1 MNLARVF
8 IRRPV
13 GTCLLAVALVLLGLL
28 SWRLLPVAPLPEVDF
43 PVIKVNASLPGA
55 SPESMA
61 STVAAPLERALGA
74 IAGVQGLT
82 SSSNQGTT
90 QVTLEFALGRDLE
103 AAARDVQAALNSVR
117 GQLPAGMK
125 SNPSFSKQQAS
136 QRAIVVLALSSPHLP
151 PSVLYDAASTI
162 LAQRLSQVP
171 GVADVTVGGASL
183 PAVRVQLDPAALAH
197 QGVSLDEV
205 RTAIVRSS
213 AVQPIGAIEDAGHRW
228 QVAMDDAPMRAAD
241 YAPLVVRWVNGAASG
256 GAPVHLGDVARVSD
270 STENR
275 YSSGFHNDKDAVIVQ
290 VRRQPGANIVATVDA
305 VQAQLPYLR
314 TLMPP
319 DAQLDIVLERSRGIR
334 ASLAEAHFTLVL
346 SIALVMAVVAA
357 FLGSLRTALIPTVAI
372 PVSLIGTFAVMY
384 AAGFSLN
391 NLSLMALIVA
401 AGLVVDDAIVVLEN
415 VERYI
420 DQGLH
425 PLRAALRGAGEVG
438 FTLVAMTLAL
448 VVVFISIL
456 FMGGI
461 VERLF
466 REFSLTLAAAV
477 AISLVVSL
485 TLTPVLC
492 AYGLQARRR
501 SPPDADGT
509 STQATSTP
517 ARRGRMQRLSAASAL
532 MLDDVRRGYDRSLVW
547 SLRHGG
553 VVLLVL
559 AAVVGVNVWL
569 YMALP
574 KIMLPRQD
582 TGIVH
587 AFIRGDDGFS
597 FQVMQPKI
605 EAYRRLILADPAVAH
620 VAGTSGGIGSIANS
634 FLLVSLKPLAER
646 GGEPTQAVV
655 NRVREKAPAVPG
667 GVLSPSIEQDI
678 RIGVSF
684 GEADSYVVL
693 RSGDVR
699 GLRSWARKVSLAM
712 TETPAFVDVQAVS
725 DGGAQQVV
733 VDIDREA
740 ARRLGVD
747 MQTVASV
754 LNNSYSQR
762 QVATLYDRLNQYRV
776 VMEVDPHLTAQPQS
790 LAQVQVLTASG
801 ARVPLT
807 AFATWRYGLAEDQVY
822 HDSMFAS
829 MYIGYSLAPGVTPEE
844 GRQAI
849 DGVMA
854 RVMLPASVH
863 VAPSREDTAN
873 ARAVRGQPLLVL
885 GVILA
890 VYLVL
895 GVLYESTLHPLTIL
909 STVPPAGVG
918 ALLALWLTDTPFS
931 LMALLGLFL
940 LIGVVMKNAIL
951 MIDFALQAQRREGLP
966 PHEAIRRAAGLRLRP
981 ILMTNLA
988 GLLGALPLVL
998 GTGEGA
1004 ELRRPLGLA
1013 IVGGLAVSQLLTLYT
1028 TPVIYHYL
1036 ERWRQRFIRP
1046 GHDGPATPSAP
1057 LSPARS
1063 PEPT

>member
-28 SWRLLPVAPLPEVDF
+28 AWRLLPVAPLPEVDF
-43 PVIKVNASLPGA
+43 PVIKVSASLPGA

-61 STVAAPLERALGA
+61 ATVAAPLERALGA
-74 IAGVQGLT
+74 IAGVQGIT
-82 SSSNQGTT
+82 SSSNQGKTEV
-90 QVTLEFALGRDLE
+90 QLEFALGRDLE

-117 GQLPAGMK
+117 GQLPSGMK

-136 QRAIVVLALSSPHLP
+136 QRAIVVLALSSPHLS
-151 PSVLYDAASTI
+151 PSALYDAASTI

-197 QGVSLDEV
+197 QGVALDEV

-213 AVQPIGAIEDAGHRW
+213 AVQPIGAIEDAGRRW

-241 YAPLVVRWVNGAASG
+241 YAPLVVRWVNGKAGGEAG
-256 GAPVHLGDVARVSD
+256 GAPIHLGDVARVSD

-275 YSSGFHNDKDAVIVQ
+275 YTSGFHNDKDAVIIQ

-305 VQAQLPYLR
+305 LQAQLPYLR

-319 DAQLDIVLERSRGIR
+319 SAQLDIVLERSQGIR

-346 SIALVMAVVAA
+346 SIALVVAVVAA
-357 FLGSLRTALIPTVAI
+357 FLGRLRTALIPTVAI

-384 AAGFSLN
+384 VAGFSLN

-420 DQGLH
+420 DQGLS

-477 AISLVVSL
+477 VISLLVSL

-492 AYGLQARRR
+492 AYGLQARRK
-501 SPPDADGT
+501 G
-509 STQATSTP
+509 
-517 ARRGRMQRLSAASAL
+517 ARPGPTAARAGWVQRLSAASAL
-532 MLDDVRRGYDRSLVW
+532 MLADVRRGYDRSLVW
-547 SLRHGG
+547 SLQHGA
-553 VVLLVL
+553 VVLVALV
-559 AAVVGVNVWL
+559 AVVGVNVWL

-574 KIMLPRQD
+574 KIMLPKQD

-597 FQVMQPKI
+597 FQIMQPKI

-655 NRVREKAPAVPG
+655 NRLRDLAPAVPG

-684 GEADSYVVL
+684 GDAESYVVL

-699 GLRSWARKVSLAM
+699 SLRDWARKVSLAM
-712 TETPAFVDVQAVS
+712 ADTPALVDVQTIS

-747 MQTVASV
+747 METIASV

-801 ARVPLT
+801 TRVPLS
-807 AFATWRYGLAEDQVY
+807 AFASWRYGLAEDQVY

-829 MYIGYSLAPGVTPEE
+829 MYIGYNLAPGVTREQA
-844 GRQAI
+844 RQAL
-849 DGVMA
+849 DDVMA

-863 VAPSREDTAN
+863 VAPSREDSAN
-873 ARAVRGQPLLVL
+873 AKAVRGQPLLVL

-1028 TPVIYHYL
+1028 TPVVYHYL

-1046 GHDGPATPSAP
+1046 GHDGPAQPTTAPAARTPELQP
-1057 LSPARS
+1057 
-1063 PEPT
+1063 

>member
-1 MNLARVF
+1 M
-8 IRRPV
+8 RRPV

-43 PVIKVNASLPGA
+43 PVIKVSASLPGA

-61 STVAAPLERALGA
+61 ATVAAPLERALGA

-90 QVTLEFALGRDLE
+90 QVTLEFALDRDLE
-103 AAARDVQAALNSVR
+103 AAARDVQAALNAVR
-117 GQLPAGMK
+117 GQLPSGMK

-136 QRAIVVLALSSPHLP
+136 QRAILVLALSSPHLP
-151 PSVLYDAASTI
+151 PSALYDAASTI

-171 GVADVTVGGASL
+171 GVAEVTVGGASL

-197 QGVSLDEV
+197 QGVALDEV

-241 YAPLVVRWVNGAASG
+241 YAPLVVRWVNGGQGDAQGGAQGTGSAASGTAG
-256 GAPVHLGDVARVSD
+256 GAPVHLADVARVSD

-346 SIALVMAVVAA
+346 SIALVVAVVAA
-357 FLGSLRTALIPTVAI
+357 FLGRLRTALIPTVAI

-420 DQGLH
+420 DQGLS
-425 PLRAALRGAGEVG
+425 PMRAALRGAGEVG

-477 AISLVVSL
+477 VISLLVSL

-501 SPPDADGT
+501 APQPAA
-509 STQATSTP
+509 AT
-517 ARRGRMQRLSAASAL
+517 GRAGWMRRLSGASAL
-532 MLDDVRRGYDRSLVW
+532 MLADVRRGYDRSLVW

-559 AAVVGVNVWL
+559 AGVIGVNVWL
-569 YMALP
+569 YQALP
-574 KIMLPRQD
+574 KIMLPKQD

-597 FQVMQPKI
+597 FQIMQPKI

-655 NRVREKAPAVPG
+655 NRLREMAPAVPG

-684 GEADSYVVL
+684 GEADSNVVL

-699 GLRSWARKVSLAM
+699 SLRGWARKVSLAM
-712 TETPAFVDVQAVS
+712 ADTPELVDVQTIS

-747 MQTVASV
+747 MQAVASV

-790 LAQVQVLTASG
+790 LAQVQVLTATG

-829 MYIGYSLAPGVTPEE
+829 MYIGYSLAPGVTQEQ
-844 GRQAI
+844 GRRAL

-951 MIDFALQAQRREGLP
+951 MIDFALQAQRQGGLP

-1028 TPVIYHYL
+1028 TPVVYHYL

-1046 GHDGPATPSAP
+1046 GHDGPATHAASHSA
-1057 LSPARS
+1057 
-1063 PEPT
+1063 

>member
-1 MNLARVF
+1 MNLARLS

-13 GTCLLAVALVLLGLL
+13 GSCLLAVALVLLGLL
-28 SWRLLPVAPLPEVDF
+28 AWRLLPVAPLPEVDF
-43 PVIKVNASLPGA
+43 PVIKVSASLPGA

-61 STVAAPLERALGA
+61 ATVAAPLERALGA
-74 IAGVQGLT
+74 IAGVQGLS

-103 AAARDVQAALNSVR
+103 AAARDVQAALNAVR

-125 SNPSFSKQQAS
+125 SNPSFTKQQAA
-136 QRAIVVLALSSPHLP
+136 QRPIVVLALSSPHLP
-151 PSVLYDAASTI
+151 PSALYDAASTI

-171 GVADVTVGGASL
+171 GVAEVTVGGASL
-183 PAVRVQLDPAALAH
+183 PAVRVQVDPAALAH
-197 QGVSLDEV
+197 QGVALDAV

-241 YAPLVVRWVNGAASG
+241 FAPLVVRWVNGAAGQAG

-290 VRRQPGANIVATVDA
+290 VRRQPGANVVATVDA

-319 DAQLDIVLERSRGIR
+319 DAQLDIVLERSQGIR

-346 SIALVMAVVAA
+346 SIALVVAVVAA
-357 FLGSLRTALIPTVAI
+357 FLGRLRTALIPTVAI

-420 DQGLH
+420 DQGLP

-477 AISLVVSL
+477 AISLLVSL

-492 AYGLQARRR
+492 AYGLQARRKAGAV
-501 SPPDADGT
+501 PL
-509 STQATSTP
+509 P
-517 ARRGRMQRLSAASAL
+517 ARAGWVQRQSRAGAL
-532 MLDDVRRGYDRSLVW
+532 MRADVRRAYDRSLVW
-547 SLRHGG
+547 SLRHGAL
-553 VVLLVL
+553 VLLVL

-569 YMALP
+569 YITLP
-574 KIMLPRQD
+574 KILLPRQD

-597 FQVMQPKI
+597 FQIMQPKI

-655 NRVREKAPAVPG
+655 NRLRAMAPAVPG

-684 GEADSYVVL
+684 GEADSAVIL
-693 RSGDVR
+693 RSGEVR
-699 GLRSWARKVSLAM
+699 GLRGWARKVSQALAQRPEFADV
-712 TETPAFVDVQAVS
+712 ETVS

-747 MQTVASV
+747 MDTIAAV

-776 VMEVDPHLTAQPQS
+776 VMEVDPRFTAQPQS
-790 LAQVQVLTASG
+790 LAQLQVIGAGG

-807 AFATWRYGLAEDQVY
+807 AFATWRYGLADDQVY
-822 HDSMFAS
+822 HDAMFAS
-829 MYIGYSLAPGVTPEE
+829 MYIGYNLAPGVTAEQ
-844 GRQAI
+844 GRQAL
-849 DGVMA
+849 DAVLSG
-854 RVMLPASVH
+854 VMLPSSVH
-863 VAPSREDTAN
+863 VAPSREDAAS

-885 GVILA
+885 AVVLA

-909 STVPPAGVG
+909 STVPPASVG

-951 MIDFALQAQRREGLP
+951 MIDFALAAQRREGLP

-1028 TPVIYHYL
+1028 TPVVYHYL
-1036 ERWRQRFIRP
+1036 ERWRQRWVRP
-1046 GHDGPATPSAP
+1046 GHDGPLLAP
-1057 LSPARS
+1057 AAAVHS
-1063 PEPT
+1063 

>member
-1 MNLARVF
+1 MNLARLS

-13 GTCLLAVALVLLGLL
+13 GSCLLAVALVLLGLL
-28 SWRLLPVAPLPEVDF
+28 AWRLLPVAPLPEVDF
-43 PVIKVNASLPGA
+43 PVIKVSASLPGA

-61 STVAAPLERALGA
+61 ATVAAPLERALGA
-74 IAGVQGLT
+74 IAGVQGLS

-103 AAARDVQAALNSVR
+103 AAARDVQAALNAVR

-125 SNPSFSKQQAS
+125 SNPSFTKQQAA
-136 QRAIVVLALSSPHLP
+136 QRPIVVLALSSPHLP
-151 PSVLYDAASTI
+151 PSALYDAASTI

-171 GVADVTVGGASL
+171 GVAEVTVGGASL
-183 PAVRVQLDPAALAH
+183 PAVRVQVDPAALAH
-197 QGVSLDEV
+197 QGVALDAV

-241 YAPLVVRWVNGAASG
+241 FAPLVVRWVNGAAGQAG

-290 VRRQPGANIVATVDA
+290 VRRQPGANVVATVDA

-319 DAQLDIVLERSRGIR
+319 DAQLDIVLERSQGIR

-346 SIALVMAVVAA
+346 SIALVVAVVAA
-357 FLGSLRTALIPTVAI
+357 FLGRLRTALIPTVAI

-420 DQGLH
+420 DQGLP

-477 AISLVVSL
+477 AISLLVSL

-492 AYGLQARRR
+492 AYGLQARRKAGAV
-501 SPPDADGT
+501 PL
-509 STQATSTP
+509 P
-517 ARRGRMQRLSAASAL
+517 ARAGWVQRQSRAGAL
-532 MLDDVRRGYDRSLVW
+532 MRADVRRAYDRSLVW
-547 SLRHGG
+547 SLRHGAL
-553 VVLLVL
+553 VLLVL

-569 YMALP
+569 YITLP
-574 KIMLPRQD
+574 KILLPRQD

-597 FQVMQPKI
+597 FQIMQPKI

-655 NRVREKAPAVPG
+655 NRLRAMAPAVPG

-684 GEADSYVVL
+684 GEADSAVIL
-693 RSGDVR
+693 RSGEVR
-699 GLRSWARKVSLAM
+699 GLRGWARKVSQAM
-712 TETPAFVDVQAVS
+712 AQRPEFADVETVS

-747 MQTVASV
+747 MDTIAAV

-776 VMEVDPHLTAQPQS
+776 VMEVDPRFTAQPQS
-790 LAQVQVLTASG
+790 LAQLQVIGAGG

-807 AFATWRYGLAEDQVY
+807 AFATWRYGLADDQVY
-822 HDSMFAS
+822 HDAMFAS
-829 MYIGYSLAPGVTPEE
+829 MYIGYNLAPGVTAEQ
-844 GRQAI
+844 GRQAL
-849 DGVMA
+849 DAVLSG
-854 RVMLPASVH
+854 VMLPSSVH
-863 VAPSREDTAN
+863 VAPSREDAAS

-885 GVILA
+885 AVVLA

-909 STVPPAGVG
+909 STVPPASVG

-951 MIDFALQAQRREGLP
+951 MIDFALATQRREGLP

-1028 TPVIYHYL
+1028 TPVVYHYL
-1036 ERWRQRFIRP
+1036 ERWRQRWVRP
-1046 GHDGPATPSAP
+1046 GHDGPLLAP
-1057 LSPARS
+1057 AAAAHS
-1063 PEPT
+1063 